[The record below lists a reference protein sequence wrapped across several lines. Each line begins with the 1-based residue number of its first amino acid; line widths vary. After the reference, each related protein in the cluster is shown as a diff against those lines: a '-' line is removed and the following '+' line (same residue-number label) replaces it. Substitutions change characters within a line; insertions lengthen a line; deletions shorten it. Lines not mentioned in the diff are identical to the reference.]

1 MASPKRTASRAR
13 FVLQELAVDALL
25 TAAILWVLV
34 LLGEPLA
41 AIITSPLFIVLM
53 AGSLAYI
60 AWKAYRHKPAGADE
74 RPEAFTER
82 KPE

>member
-13 FVLQELAVDALL
+13 FVLQELAVDALI
-25 TAAILWVLV
+25 TAVILWVLV

-41 AIITSPLFIVLM
+41 AIITSPWFIVLM

-60 AWKAYRHKPAGADE
+60 AWKAYRHKSAD
-74 RPEAFTER
+74 ADDA
-82 KPE
+82 

>member
-13 FVLQELAVDALL
+13 FVLQEPTVDVLI

-41 AIITSPLFIVLM
+41 AVITSPWFIVLM

-60 AWKAYRHKPAGADE
+60 AWTAYRHKPADADD
-74 RPEAFTER
+74 A
-82 KPE
+82 